1 MPQRSPVIFW
11 LLLAATLCVDAA
23 IVTWMFA
30 KGRVEE
36 SAPPFLAM
44 SFAQLG
50 ILCVWVVFVPK
61 QVRFSWIAPL
71 VAGIVIAVI
80 VAVSADVDSPGE
92 RWEGFIAFLVLTW
105 THVAIVLPILWLLKP
120 TRIGVAYADPGTKPR
135 WQFSVMHLLSAMTCI
150 AVLSVLVRQSVWMR
164 RQMDVLAT
172 LPMANVSLLLL
183 VVVAVQIRRHW
194 LLRLAAS
201 LAGALA
207 VAAAVEWSQAEI
219 ANGLNFFVYTLIQAI
234 VLWAWLEIMR
244 QRSELDMA
252 AGAGQ
257 SPATEG

>member
-1 MPQRSPVIFW
+1 
-11 LLLAATLCVDAA
+11 
-23 IVTWMFA
+23 MFS
-30 KGRVEE
+30 KGLVEE

-71 VAGIVIAVI
+71 IAGITIAAI
-80 VAVSADVDSPGE
+80 VALSVDGPPVRE
-92 RWEGFIAFLVLTW
+92 RWEGFIAFVVLTW

-135 WQFSVMHLLSAMTCI
+135 WQFSVMHLLTVMTCI
-150 AVLSVLVRQSVWMR
+150 AVLSVLVRQSIWMR
-164 RQMDVLAT
+164 RQMDVLAI

-183 VVVAVQIRRHW
+183 VVVAVQIQRHW
-194 LLRLAAS
+194 LLRLAVS

-207 VAAAVEWSQAEI
+207 IAAAVEWTQAQI
-219 ANGLNFFVYTLIQAI
+219 ADGLNFFVYALIQAI

-244 QRSELDMA
+244 PHA
-252 AGAGQ
+252 AMDVAADVGQ
-257 SPATEG
+257 SPTSVG